1 MFYPNESIEARDYN
15 ERQNNPAPEL
25 DEYKDNEE
33 RNDVEVEVK
42 PEPKPKDPNDFNPKH
57 VGDSK

>member
-1 MFYPNESIEARDYN
+1 MI
-15 ERQNNPAPEL
+15 NPGW
-25 DEYKDNEE
+25 KIEE
-33 RNDVEVEVK
+33 RNDVEVEAE